1 MIRNEETV
9 ALMTDGDWVLRRSSI
24 KESYTYYSHYI
35 THACPQVIKR
45 HANGNGGWPRQRYF
59 YHDDKHWACDLCH
72 MSCPEGLQA
81 LLVMRMMDS
90 APPPPAYRWQAG
102 AWNTFPVTTAK
113 TSQNTPK

>member
-35 THACPQVIKR
+35 THACEQITERYK
-45 HANGNGGWPRQRYF
+45 AAGSSWPRQRYF
-59 YHDDKHWACDLCH
+59 YHDDKHWMCDLCH
-72 MSCPEGLQA
+72 KVCPEGLQA
-81 LLVMRMMDS
+81 LLVLRMMDS
-90 APPPPAYRWQAG
+90 PPHPPDMRWTAG
-102 AWNTFPVTTAK
+102 AWNTYPVTTAK